1 MNSSIVDHMEKM
13 SRHRLTDKMVKID
26 NIGGSVDEVSGV
38 VTFENDKGIY
48 LEDTKS
54 LQTVFVPWT
63 SIAVLKILND

>member
-1 MNSSIVDHMEKM
+1 MEKM